1 MSALASP
8 ACVSGCFGNERT
20 SFPEGLEPLEENV
33 AELPAPTDEDPTPE
47 AISVAS
53 GSNDDHIWVHARAYV
68 DAPLERSWEALRNPD
83 AVADRRKVA
92 EYSVVWDVE
101 PEYPFSFRIHNVVD
115 DIITVE
121 FDVTWRQG
129 LAAGTVEDPGAV
141 AIRYAKTW
149 GTTFITRLE
158 GSIVATPVDDET
170 TLLDMIELLDAAGGG
185 AEAVAS
191 YLTDLH
197 ASVVAVAHDRPLP
210 EY

>member
-1 MSALASP
+1 MGAALSLALG
-8 ACVSGCFGNERT
+8 SGCFGNERT
-20 SFPEGLEPLEENV
+20 SFPEGLEPLEDNV
-33 AELPAPTDEDPTPE
+33 AEPPAPTDDDPTPE
-47 AISVAS
+47 EISVAS
-53 GSNDDHIWVHARAYV
+53 GSNDDHVWVHARAYV
-68 DAPLERSWEALRNPD
+68 DAPLARTWEALKNPD
-83 AVADRRKVA
+83 ACADRRKVA

-101 PEYPFSFRIHNVVD
+101 PEYLYSFRIHNVVE

-129 LAAGTVEDPGAV
+129 LAAGTSEDPEAV

-158 GSIVATPVDDET
+158 GSIVATRVDDET
-170 TLLDMIELLDAAGGG
+170 TELDMIEFLDAAGGG
-185 AEAVAS
+185 ADAVTS

-197 ASVVAVAHDRPLP
+197 ASVVAVAHGRPLP